1 MEVMSNEVLTMAC
14 QCVQFGAECD
24 AELHTRHL
32 CYFISQGFNLS
43 DEQEYRAL
51 IENARYRCDHCGRT
65 AKNDSNLCVPV
76 PL

>member
-14 QCVQFGAECD
+14 QCVQLGSECD
-24 AELHTRHL
+24 TELHTRHL
-32 CYFISQGFNLS
+32 CYIISQGFNLS

-51 IENARYRCDHCGRT
+51 VENARYRCDHCGRT
-65 AKNDSNLCVPV
+65 AKSDANLCVPV